1 MNNKSYTVRVNPS
14 LGENSEYGNGL
25 SGRLL
30 PVDGA
35 LVMLN
40 HLNRIIKI
48 LRGPNNPSIP
58 LEISLLSLILRETT
72 TIVMSDD
79 IANSKVIAKN
89 IMREIRGYFRNP
101 LRERSKSR
109 TSLQLNKINA
119 FFEVKYGIYTDLSFA
134 FNQRILSQ
142 TSVNVINRNNYIS
155 AISLVIA
162 NGKGGVCS
170 GLSRIFLDLENEE
183 EGSGKKLYDLLVI
196 AQIIDNKNVL
206 EAVQSDVKLSA
217 QHKEI
222 EKFFIDFYVEIVKMQ
237 YIQGSYPLALRPG
250 ADGGVDVS
258 LWANDQPFKILKSI
272 FSINPI
278 SNFDRNNVG
287 DTRRCEFIK
296 LKDLKEFIREKGKNG
311 LLVGFSL
318 KAKSM
323 SGHMIA
329 VKLREDGKLNVFDSN
344 VYSIITGVDYDFTT
358 TLTSATRDL
367 YIDSIAEL
375 DTNQDYRNCAKVIKD
390 LIAKMPKHLAK
401 ALEMGRKFM
410 GSNDLKNIEEE
421 ILFSELIN
429 KNDSM
434 KGRFHISNISALKP
448 PSNITKLI
456 IQLDDKAEANALANR
471 MFLDDPLNIYK
482 TQFQGEKIGKFIKMQ
497 KKDGLGQITLK
508 NQNEITYKER
518 IEIIFLSSA
527 QDGVEELN
535 TTGLTG
541 QKINELLKTLVP
553 NNFTSLVVKII
564 SLSDRLNDEDKVK
577 NFIEPFQ
584 DYLPT
589 IYNTSRT
596 ISLEVSSVGCMLEE
610 VSEELIWSPLLNEY
624 VKDTIKIN
632 LHKLGTFHYEASDT
646 GLTKVELEAIEILNN
661 ISLMLEEV
669 KQINETVAIKLKLM
683 EVENIAKKKLLE
695 LESVKTETDKLNS
708 KLTPGQQIA
717 VKSSKSAPTSEEVE
731 SIAKRHKP
739 NVLNINTASC

>member
-1 MNNKSYTVRVNPS
+1 MNNKSYTVRVNPT

-30 PVDGA
+30 PADGA
-35 LVMLN
+35 LVILN
-40 HLNRIIKI
+40 HLYRLIKI
-48 LRGPNNPSIP
+48 LLGLPNPNIP
-58 LEISLLSLILRETT
+58 LEIRLLSLILRETK
-72 TIVMSDD
+72 TIIMSDD
-79 IANSKVIAKN
+79 ITNSKEIAKN
-89 IMREIRGYFRNP
+89 IMREIRDYFSNP
-101 LRERSKSR
+101 LIERSKYL
-109 TSLQLNKINA
+109 TSLHIHKINS
-119 FFEVKYGIYTDLSFA
+119 FFEVKYGIDTDLSFA
-134 FNQRILSQ
+134 FRQRMLLE
-142 TSVNVINRNNYIS
+142 TSVKVVERNNYIS

-162 NGKGGVCS
+162 NTKEGVCA

-196 AQIIDNKNVL
+196 SQIIDNKSVL

-222 EKFFIDFYVEIVKMQ
+222 EKFFIDFYIEIAKMQ
-237 YIQGSYPLALRPG
+237 SIHGSYPSALRPG

-258 LWANDQPFKILKSI
+258 DWANKRPFKILKSI

-278 SNFDRNNVG
+278 SNFDRNNVR

-296 LKDLKEFIREKGKNG
+296 LKDLKDLIREKGKNG
-311 LLVGFSL
+311 LLVGFAT
-318 KAKSM
+318 KAKFP

-329 VKLREDGKLNVFDSN
+329 VKLREDGTLNVFEPN
-344 VYSIITGVDYDFTT
+344 FYRIRTGVDYDFIPTATT
-358 TLTSATRDL
+358 EDRDFR
-367 YIDSIAEL
+367 ISVIAEL
-375 DTNQDYRNCAKVIKD
+375 DTNQDYRNCAKVIKA
-390 LIAKMPKHLAK
+390 LMEKMPTPLTN
-401 ALEMGRKFM
+401 ALSIGRKFM
-410 GSNDLKNIEEE
+410 GSNYLKNIEEE
-421 ILFSELIN
+421 ILFSSLIHED
-429 KNDSM
+429 DSM
-434 KGRFHISNISALKP
+434 KGRFHISDISALKP

-497 KKDGLGQITLK
+497 KKDGLGQITLQ

-527 QDGVEELN
+527 LDGVEERDA
-535 TTGLTG
+535 TGLTG

-553 NNFTSLVVKII
+553 KNFTSLDIKII
-564 SLSDRLNDEDKVK
+564 FLSDRLNDEDEVQ
-577 NFIEPFQ
+577 NFIEPFEP
-584 DYLPT
+584 YFLT
-589 IYNTSRT
+589 IYTSGT
-596 ISLEVSSVGCMLEE
+596 VSLEVSSVGCMLEG
-610 VSEELIWSPLLNEY
+610 SKELIWSPFLNKY
-624 VKDTIKIN
+624 VNDIIKIN
-632 LHKLGTFHYEASDT
+632 LLKLNTFHYKASDT
-646 GLTKVELEAIEILNN
+646 GLTKVELEVREILNN
-661 ISLMLEEV
+661 ISLMRAEV
-669 KQINETVAIKLKLM
+669 ERINEKVEIESILM
-683 EVENIAKKKLLE
+683 EVQRIVKDNLLR
-695 LESVKTETDKLNS
+695 LKSVKIETDELNS